1 MKWLGVIGV
10 IAVLAVGSYFYI
22 KKEAYMHEYCR
33 IIDEEHLGWIDAADA
48 ESRANIWPEEQ
59 TRVIYLQLKLP
70 FRTRSDDVIKIVDG
84 DYLLYEGPDP
94 GNQLIALRVPIRST
108 IRSKSRPSDNN
119 DVKLTVVL
127 LRRSQRLSCVF
138 ENSEWIYFDET
149 PDGATFLIE
158 VLDTPYLHEVSWKEV
173 AIRQTRLR

>member
-22 KKEAYMHEYCR
+22 TQEAYMHEYCR

-48 ESRANIWPEEQ
+48 ESRANIWPEELS
-59 TRVIYLQLKLP
+59 RVIHLQLKLP
-70 FRTRSDDVIKIVDG
+70 FRTRSDDVIKIRG
-84 DYLLYEGPDP
+84 AGHLLYEGSDP
-94 GNQLIALRVPIRST
+94 GNQLLTLHVPIRS
-108 IRSKSRPSDNN
+108 KSSPRKANLRIS
-119 DVKLTVVL
+119 L

-138 ENSEWIYFDET
+138 DNPEWIDFDEA

-158 VLDTPYLHEVSWKEV
+158 VLDKPYFAEGDYWNDT

>member
-48 ESRANIWPEEQ
+48 EDRAKIWPEELS
-59 TRVIYLQLKLP
+59 RVIYLQLKLP
-70 FRTRSDDVIKIVDG
+70 FRTRSDDVIKIHG
-84 DYLLYEGPDP
+84 AGHLLYEGSDP
-94 GNQLIALRVPIRST
+94 GNQLITLHVPIRS
-108 IRSKSRPSDNN
+108 KSPPRKAS
-119 DVKLTVVL
+119 LALAL

-138 ENSEWIYFDET
+138 ENSEWIDLDET

-158 VLDTPYLHEVSWKEV
+158 VLDAPYLHEVSWKEV